1 MLYNRQ
7 YYKIDLLHRIV
18 LPQQSGGCQH
28 NYSTKARQLGLANEQ
43 SSHVPFGQ
51 QNVYKDF
58 KEKNLRIK
66 KVGSENW
73 QTRKKYETIWKDF
86 FSFGHLC

>member
-1 MLYNRQ
+1 M
-7 YYKIDLLHRIV
+7 HRIV

-28 NYSTKARQLGLANEQ
+28 NYSTKARQAGHANEQ

-58 KEKNLRIK
+58 KEKKSSNK
-66 KVGSENW
+66 KS
-73 QTRKKYETIWKDF
+73 RKRKLADEKKI
-86 FSFGHLC
+86 